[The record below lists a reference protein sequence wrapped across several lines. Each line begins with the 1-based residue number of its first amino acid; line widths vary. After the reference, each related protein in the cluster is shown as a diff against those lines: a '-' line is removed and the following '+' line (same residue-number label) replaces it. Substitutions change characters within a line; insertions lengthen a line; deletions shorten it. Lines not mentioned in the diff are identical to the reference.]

1 MGVTG
6 NVPPMQSKPDAV
18 PNCVR
23 LSEESRPSDWSDILK
38 LVVSGRSRHSST
50 LFVHDDGVVMKA

>member
-38 LVVSGRSRHSST
+38 LVVSGQPRHSST